1 MKEIVHRSGSHPKF
15 ISEGKGHKVKA
26 YKLVQ
31 EFIHPYDCTQI
42 GKFALAVLSEC
53 KCNPNDQLCAMKYDV
68 LCLYPGSRT
77 RGDIVLRSY
86 SAKAMPLYRVSHG
99 HQHEGRVLMA
109 KDTSRN

>member
-1 MKEIVHRSGSHPKF
+1 M
-15 ISEGKGHKVKA
+15 
-26 YKLVQ
+26 
-31 EFIHPYDCTQI
+31 
-42 GKFALAVLSEC
+42 LAVLSEC

-99 HQHEGRVLMA
+99 HQHEGRAHSKFQPLGTL
-109 KDTSRN
+109 KIW